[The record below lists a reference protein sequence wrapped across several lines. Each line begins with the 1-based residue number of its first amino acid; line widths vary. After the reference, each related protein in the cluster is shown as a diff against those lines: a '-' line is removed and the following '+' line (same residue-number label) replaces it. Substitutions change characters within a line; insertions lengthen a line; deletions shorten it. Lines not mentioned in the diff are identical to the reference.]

1 MTAGIIT
8 REGRMSGLLELSK
21 GKTVAPQRSVV
32 LVIEDE
38 PLILA
43 YAAEIITNA
52 GFEALAARSGDE
64 AIRFLA
70 CRDDIRVVF
79 TDIVMRGCMDGLKL
93 AHAIRRKWPPIQ
105 LIVTSAYTT
114 VEEGQLPTGGRFI
127 KKPYQPPDVALVL
140 RELVA

>member
-1 MTAGIIT
+1 
-8 REGRMSGLLELSK
+8 MSGLLGLSK
-21 GKTVAPQRSVV
+21 GNTIGPQRSVI

-38 PLILA
+38 PLILE
-43 YAAEIITNA
+43 YAVEIVTDA
-52 GFEALAARSGDE
+52 GFEALAARSADE

-70 CRDDIRVVF
+70 CRDDIRVLF

-93 AHAIRRKWPPIQ
+93 AHAIRRKWPPIR

-114 VEEGQLPTGGRFI
+114 LEEGQLPAGGRFI

-140 RELVA
+140 RELAA